1 MSAELITQAEHAR
14 RCGVSRKTVTM
25 WKAQGRLVL
34 VDGLVDHGASYR
46 GEGQSAM
53 KAQRHREK
61 VAAAAPAPVATPAPA
76 AAPAKKR
83 APVVKTV
90 APPAGPPAPAEIKP
104 ASPIATALAEKER
117 ELVRKHQRENDRADG
132 LLIRREHAE
141 RVLFDLARAA
151 RDAWLSFSSRYAARI
166 AADLGVD
173 DAGRVAAVLDTYIHR
188 QVAALGEPPAEDL
201 KEP

>member
-1 MSAELITQAEHAR
+1 MAGELITLAEHAR
-14 RCGVSRKTVTM
+14 RCGVSKPAVTK

-34 VDGLVDHGASYR
+34 VNGLVDHEASYR
-46 GEGQSAM
+46 GEGQTAM

-61 VAAAAPAPVATPAPA
+61 VAAAAPAPVAAPAPA
-76 AAPAKKR
+76 PATKR

-90 APPAGPPAPAEIKP
+90 APPAGPPAPADIKP

-166 AADLGVD
+166 AADLSVE

-188 QVAALGEPPAEDL
+188 QVAALGEPPAEAMQ
-201 KEP
+201 EQ